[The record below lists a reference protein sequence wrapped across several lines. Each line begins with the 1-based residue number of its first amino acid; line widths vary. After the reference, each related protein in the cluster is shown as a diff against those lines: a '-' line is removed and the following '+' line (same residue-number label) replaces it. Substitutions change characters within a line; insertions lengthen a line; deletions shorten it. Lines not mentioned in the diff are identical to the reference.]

1 MAKIKLSKKDVI
13 SSDEFEAKY
22 AKERISIWIDEDV
35 LDEFRKI
42 AKDNNKKYQTLINE
56 VLRNYALSPKNKNL
70 EKILTK
76 IENAAKELRNMKGV
90 LE

>member
-1 MAKIKLSKKDVI
+1 MAKIKLAKKNTI
-13 SSDEFEAKY
+13 APDEFEAKF

-42 AKDNNKKYQTLINE
+42 AKDNNSKYQTLINE
-56 VLRNYALSPKNKNL
+56 VLRNYAFAPKSKNV
-70 EKILTK
+70 EKILAK
-76 IENAAKELRNMKGV
+76 IESAAKELRHIKGI

>member
-1 MAKIKLSKKDVI
+1 MAKIKLAKKSVI
-13 SSDEFEAKY
+13 ASDEFDSKY

-56 VLRNYALSPKNKNL
+56 VLRNYALTPKNKNL
-70 EKILTK
+70 EKILVK
-76 IENAAKELRNMKGV
+76 IENATKELRHIKNS

>member
-1 MAKIKLSKKDVI
+1 MAKIKLAKKSI
-13 SSDEFEAKY
+13 IANDEFDSKY

-35 LDEFRKI
+35 LDEFRKM

-56 VLRNYALSPKNKNL
+56 VLRNYALTPKNKNL
-70 EKILTK
+70 EKILAK
-76 IENAAKELRNMKGV
+76 IENATKELRHIKGI

>member
-1 MAKIKLSKKDVI
+1 MEKIKLSKKSI
-13 SSDEFEAKY
+13 IEPDEFDVKY

-42 AKDNNKKYQTLINE
+42 AKEDNKKYQTLMNE
-56 VLRNYALSPKNKNL
+56 VLRNYAFAPKNRNID
-70 EKILTK
+70 KILTK
-76 IENAAKELRNMKGV
+76 LESATKELRSIKGV

>member
-1 MAKIKLSKKDVI
+1 MAKIKLAKKSI
-13 SSDEFEAKY
+13 IASDEFDSKY

-35 LDEFRKI
+35 LDEFRKL

-56 VLRNYALSPKNKNL
+56 VLRNYALTPKNKNL

-76 IENAAKELRNMKGV
+76 IENATKELRHIKGI

>member
-1 MAKIKLSKKDVI
+1 MAKIKLSKKDTLD
-13 SSDEFEAKY
+13 SDEFDTKY
-22 AKERISIWIDEDV
+22 SKERISIWIDEDV

-56 VLRNYALSPKNKNL
+56 ILRNYAFAPKNKNI

-76 IENAAKELRNMKGV
+76 IENATKELRHIKGTF
-90 LE
+90 E

>member
-1 MAKIKLSKKDVI
+1 MSKIKLSKKSI
-13 SSDEFEAKY
+13 IAPDEFEAKY

-56 VLRNYALSPKNKNL
+56 VLRNYALAPKNKNL
-70 EKILTK
+70 EKILAK
-76 IENAAKELRNMKGV
+76 IESATKELRHIKSI